1 EDLLILRSAF
11 KKYDRENKGY
21 LTQVQFAL
29 FLSRLS
35 NHVEE
40 LKGLEYEEAVV
51 KIIKD
56 ELSKTNTTL
65 EDTIKGGE
73 RLKSTWQNLLGELS
87 ESQFF
92 KDLNDG
98 LIRLTKF
105 LEEIRQIRQ
114 ITGKS
119 FTIKDGAVG
128 IAQYF
133 SSISDD
139 VRKLVEDISTLEEK
153 IKDTN
158 DEVELE
164 KLKKDL
170 KSVRSYLQDIVL
182 GEEEFNNV
190 VKYTNG
196 LEDLLNKK
204 IEKLKSGTGEVVDGF
219 MTIEKITNRINSLKL
234 ILNTADS
241 EEEIISLNKELKD
254 LEYELN
260 RLKKIGTIDI
270 GVQAQVIIPPTFT
283 DIFDTDAF
291 DFENVDVGFNPINI
305 FDSDMFAQ
313 DVEDVGKELDNFLND
328 LNQFEITASEIAY
341 NISGLFGDFL
351 TDAFSGQ
358 EDALQNF
365 IAGLGG
371 LMKSYGELLVAFG
384 VGEQAL
390 FSGNPAA
397 AIVAGAALIAIGA
410 ALSSVK
416 GSISNYSTGSNYS
429 SSNGSYGNTTCPT
442 GDYLDENREI
452 ILKIKGNDLVGA
464 FNKNSNRLNNN
475 S

>member
-1 EDLLILRSAF
+1 MLSKIKAILSLDNKSFNSNLKDSQNKVNDFGGQLQNIVKGGAFLLLANQV
-11 KKYDRENKGY
+11 KKLG
-21 LTQVQFAL
+21 
-29 FLSRLS
+29 
-35 NHVEE
+35 EE
-40 LKGLEYEEAVV
+40 LIKITNLSVDISNSSRAFDRLGISIQNLRRNTGGMVDDLTLMHRAIVANNLGLNVRNLGEYFKFATIRASETGESVDYLVNSIVLGLGRQSIKILDNLGISQKRLNDELKKGLEYEEAVV

-260 RLKKIGTIDI
+260 RLKKIG
-270 GVQAQVIIPPTFT
+270 
-283 DIFDTDAF
+283 
-291 DFENVDVGFNPINI
+291 
-305 FDSDMFAQ
+305 
-313 DVEDVGKELDNFLND
+313 
-328 LNQFEITASEIAY
+328 
-341 NISGLFGDFL
+341 
-351 TDAFSGQ
+351 
-358 EDALQNF
+358 
-365 IAGLGG
+365 
-371 LMKSYGELLVAFG
+371 
-384 VGEQAL
+384 
-390 FSGNPAA
+390 
-397 AIVAGAALIAIGA
+397 
-410 ALSSVK
+410 
-416 GSISNYSTGSNYS
+416 
-429 SSNGSYGNTTCPT
+429 
-442 GDYLDENREI
+442 
-452 ILKIKGNDLVGA
+452 
-464 FNKNSNRLNNN
+464 
-475 S
+475 